1 MKRLV
6 LLLLF
11 LPLSAFA
18 VGPGHFGPG
27 PLRPHEPV
35 IVHYPIMGPVIN
47 GRH

>member
-1 MKRLV
+1 MKRLA

-11 LPLSAFA
+11 LPLYAFA
-18 VGPGHFGPG
+18 LNGPARMPVGPMK
-27 PLRPHEPV
+27 RPP